1 MKVDRRRVLQGTA
14 AVLAAASLAK
24 VVSGKAGVLT
34 LVDMTLTES
43 ELSAVGAS
51 RSVDARAIEADLVRQ
66 WRDGLGAQVA
76 SAGAVTAYVRWDK
89 ALVLV
94 GLARESRMTY
104 RSVQLDRSVFAV
116 RLSGSASGQLK
127 TNKYVKRQM
136 KLAFQSAA

>member
-1 MKVDRRRVLQGTA
+1 
-14 AVLAAASLAK
+14 
-24 VVSGKAGVLT
+24 VLT

-43 ELSAVGAS
+43 ELRAVGAS

-116 RLSGSASGQLK
+116 RLSGLG
-127 TNKYVKRQM
+127 
-136 KLAFQSAA
+136 